1 LKKICYIEI
10 LQNDVYI
17 EYNNGDIQYLS
28 FTKAKQMIYASHQE
42 QFKYI
47 CVDHEKS
54 NTFLNNLLARY
65 KIVHGMLVF
74 R

>member
-1 LKKICYIEI
+1 LKKIFYIEI

-17 EYNNGDIQYLS
+17 EYSNGDVQYLS
-28 FTKAKQMIYASHQE
+28 FTKAKHLIYLSHQE
-42 QFKYI
+42 QFRFF

-54 NTFLNNLLARY
+54 NNFLNSLLARY
-65 KIVHGMLVF
+65 KIDYNRLVL